1 MAELLGISATSLP
14 AMAINGIM
22 AGLIDASL
30 QGLLAGFHL
39 KDISLAEVIST
50 AFTAAGST
58 WLAEVSSVNTKTIQV
73 LEKVLGR
80 T

>member
-1 MAELLGISATSLP
+1 MHPCKAFSRISPKRIL
-14 AMAINGIM
+14 
-22 AGLIDASL
+22 
-30 QGLLAGFHL
+30 
-39 KDISLAEVIST
+39 SLAEVIST

-80 T
+80 SLRLAFNNLARINDP